1 MAKPIKFISPVGRAK
16 YPHLNK
22 PDTAFDTANPKYKT
36 EIVMSK
42 DDATPLVK
50 MIKDAA
56 AEEFGNKKNIR
67 MPYTVDEETGE
78 VSFKMQSKYEPKFY
92 DTQGQVITPSA
103 LPNIGGGSQLRGG
116 GILNLY
122 TVSGSSGVGLMLD
135 KIQVVEVS
143 TYGGDDEGFDA
154 IEGGGYTVDAA
165 MDVTSDSVKTDVT
178 KDDFD
183 F

>member
-1 MAKPIKFISPVGRAK
+1 MPKVTKFTSPVGRAK

-36 EIVMSK
+36 ELVVSH
-42 DDATPLVK
+42 DDAQPLINV
-50 MIKDAA
+50 IKEAA
-56 AEEFGNKKNIR
+56 TKEFGNKSVRLPFN
-67 MPYTVDEETGE
+67 VDEETGDI
-78 VSFKMQSKYEPKFY
+78 SFKVQSKYQPKFY
-92 DTQGQVITPSA
+92 DTAGEVIKPSA

-135 KIQVVEVS
+135 KVQVVDVVGF
-143 TYGGDDEGFDA
+143 GGDEEGFDA
-154 IEGGGYTVDAA
+154 VEGSFTVS
-165 MDVTSDSVKTDVT
+165 DVADERFTD
-178 KDDFD
+178 DDLEADVIQDDID

>member
-1 MAKPIKFISPVGRAK
+1 MAKLIKFISSVGRAK

-22 PDTAFDTANPKYKT
+22 PDTAFNADNPKYKT

-42 DDATPLVK
+42 DDAKDLVTK
-50 MIKDAA
+50 IKEAA
-56 AEEFGNKKNIR
+56 AEEFGGKKNIR

-92 DTQGQVITPSA
+92 DTQGQVIAPSS
-103 LPNIGGGSQLRGG
+103 LPNIGGGSQLKGG

-122 TVSGSSGVGLMLD
+122 TVSGSSGVSLMLD

-143 TYGGDDEGFDA
+143 TFGGDDEGFDA
-154 IEGGGYTVDAA
+154 IEGGGFTVDAS
-165 MDVTSDSVKTDVT
+165 MDVTSDKVKTDVT
-178 KDDFD
+178 ADDFD

>member
-1 MAKPIKFISPVGRAK
+1 MAKVTKFLTSVGRAK
-16 YPHLNK
+16 YPHLNR
-22 PDTAFDTANPKYKT
+22 PDTAFDTNSPKYKT
-36 EIVMSK
+36 ELIISK
-42 DDATPLVK
+42 EDAAPLVK
-50 MIKDAA
+50 LIKETA

-67 MPYTVDEETGE
+67 LPYTVDEETGE
-78 VSFKMQSKYEPKFY
+78 VSFKVQSKYQPKFY
-92 DTQGQVITPSA
+92 DTKGNPITPSA

-122 TVSGSSGVGLMLD
+122 SVSGTSGVGLMLD

-143 TYGGDDEGFDA
+143 GGFGGVDDGFDA
-154 IEGGGYTVDAA
+154 IEGSFVMGA
-165 MDVTSDSVKTDVT
+165 TDVMDAVTTDLT

>member
-1 MAKPIKFISPVGRAK
+1 MPKVTKFISPVGRAK

-22 PDTAFDTANPKYKT
+22 PDTAFDTNNPKYKT
-36 EIVMSK
+36 ELVMSQE
-42 DDATPLVK
+42 DAKPLVQL
-50 MIKDAA
+50 IKQAA
-56 AEEFGNKKNIR
+56 ADEFGNKKVR
-67 MPYTVDEETGE
+67 MPYSVDEETGD
-78 VSFKMQSKYEPKFY
+78 VSFKVQSKYQPKFY
-92 DTQGQVITPSA
+92 DTQGQVIAPSA

-135 KIQVVEVS
+135 KIQVVEVVGF
-143 TYGGDDEGFDA
+143 GGDEEGFDA
-154 IEGGGYTVDAA
+154 IDGSFTVGASEEGFTAD
-165 MDVTSDSVKTDVT
+165 DFKTDVT

>member
-56 AEEFGNKKNIR
+56 AEEFGNKNNIR

-154 IEGGGYTVDAA
+154 IEGGFTVDAA